1 MFGNGDSK
9 KGVDLASF
17 VGGIVRAL
25 TKAQQALPKSRIE
38 QIEKHFDY
46 DEAENLYRPKMLD
59 FKITKNQLVK
69 MPTFSLARVNNI
81 GICDAVV
88 SCSARI
94 VSVEDVPTDCEIT
107 DQKSLVK
114 YEVIPARSGR
124 GNFDIKIRFEKKT
137 DCEAEE
143 KLNEFLQGLVE
154 IETVSGADG

>member
-1 MFGNGDSK
+1 MFGNGDGK

-25 TKAQQALPKSRIE
+25 TKGQQALPKARRE
-38 QIEKHFDY
+38 QITKHFEY
-46 DEAENLYRPKMLD
+46 DDTEKLYRPKTLD
-59 FKITKNQLVK
+59 FEISAGQVVK
-69 MPTFSLARVNNI
+69 VPTFSLARVNNI
-81 GICDAVV
+81 GIDSAVI

-94 VSVEDVPTDCEIT
+94 VSVEDSELNCELADHT
-107 DQKSLVK
+107 SLVK

-154 IETVSGADG
+154 IETVSES